1 MHEMETKVQGRSY
14 TSNHVK
20 LLKHM
25 DRLSIIQKG
34 GRPKP
39 VMFHMSPCNP
49 CNLTC
54 SFCCFANRNLKEMLT
69 KEQMIKAVDQFAELG
84 VLGMEFTGGGEPTL
98 HPDLNFM
105 IDYIHAKGI
114 KIGIV
119 TNGSRL
125 KKIKNWDKVSW
136 VRLGMYGFD
145 EGYDYDLSVFEGLT
159 NIEISAAYVW
169 DGALET
175 STNPNITGQ
184 WTESNSE
191 LAGKKILAKNTYKE
205 ENFIRMLKWVE
216 EKKIPCRIAFNA
228 IKDPKETAKDIEKIR
243 GILNNF
249 EAENGPLKFAFL
261 SDFNFKGTRRN
272 DNCYMHMV
280 KPCVFT
286 DGNVY
291 VCPSAELAPEN
302 GYHVNAEFKIAD
314 IDGILDYY
322 NSIDGDISTKR
333 RHHACSFCKYAL
345 QNELIDDIVTE
356 TRHNEFA

>member
-1 MHEMETKVQGRSY
+1 
-14 TSNHVK
+14 
-20 LLKHM
+20 
-25 DRLSIIQKG
+25 
-34 GRPKP
+34 
-39 VMFHMSPCNP
+39 
-49 CNLTC
+49 
-54 SFCCFANRNLKEMLT
+54 MLT

-98 HPDLNFM
+98 HPDLDFM
-105 IDYIHAKGI
+105 IEYIHNKGI

-125 KKIKNWDKVSW
+125 RKVKNWHMVSW

-145 EGYDYDLSVFEGLT
+145 EGYEYDLSVFD
-159 NIEISAAYVW
+159 NCPDVAISAAYVW

-175 STNPNITGQ
+175 SNNPNVTGE
-184 WTESNSE
+184 WADPSN
-191 LAGKKILAKNTYKE
+191 ATGKKMLAKAHYKE
-205 ENFIRMLKWVE
+205 ENFFRMLKWVE

-228 IKDPKETAKDIEKIR
+228 IKDPTETAKDIDKIR
-243 GILNNF
+243 SILNIF
-249 EAENGPLKFAFL
+249 EGENGPLKFAFL

-302 GYHVNAEFKIAD
+302 GYHVNDEFKVSD

-322 NSIDGDISTKR
+322 NSLDSEDVGVKR
-333 RHHACSFCKYAL
+333 RHHACSFCKYAY
-345 QNELIDDIVTE
+345 QNELIDDIVTQ
-356 TRHNEFA
+356 TNHNEFA